1 MTRILRKTDKGVDEI
16 ATRANRLV
24 PRLRT
29 ALILVDG
36 TRNEAELGTLIKQNA
51 RETIEELLTLGYV
64 EVASVVEA
72 PAKKAADEPTAKKA
86 VDEPTAKKASSEAAS
101 GEKGFAAFRNE
112 AVRAFNDL
120 TGPAGEVLAMK
131 MEKATSRDEL
141 APLLQMAFQII
152 GNSRGNQAATEFKAR
167 FASF

>member
-1 MTRILRKTDKGVDEI
+1 MTTIFRKTAKGVDEI

-36 TRNEAELGTLIKQNA
+36 TRSEAELGKLIAQQADETLQELIRQGY
-51 RETIEELLTLGYV
+51 IEATE
-64 EVASVVEA
+64 VVER
-72 PAKKAADEPTAKKA
+72 PSKTPKAAAPETAPGQL
-86 VDEPTAKKASSEAAS
+86 EGSSFV
-101 GEKGFAAFRNE
+101 KFRSE

-120 TGPAGEVLAMK
+120 TGPAGESLAIK
-131 MEKATSRDEL
+131 MEKAASREQL
-141 APLLQMAFQII
+141 GPLLQTAYQII
-152 GNSRGNQAATEFKAR
+152 ANARGAQAAIEFKAR

>member
-1 MTRILRKTDKGVDEI
+1 MTTIFRKTEKGTNEI

-36 TRNEAELGTLIKQNA
+36 TRDQVELGKLIAQNPTETL
-51 RETIEELLTLGYV
+51 EELLSLGYI
-64 EVASVVEA
+64 EVASVVEPPAKPEKAA
-72 PAKKAADEPTAKKA
+72 PANAAP
-86 VDEPTAKKASSEAAS
+86 AAT
-101 GEKGFAAFRNE
+101 EKSFATFRAE

-120 TGPAGEVLAMK
+120 TGPPGEALAIK
-131 MEKATSRDEL
+131 MEKAASREQL
-141 APLLQMAFQII
+141 APLLQTAYQII
-152 GNSRGNQAATEFKAR
+152 GSTRGSQAATEFKAR

>member
-1 MTRILRKTDKGVDEI
+1 MTTIFRKTEKGTNEI

-36 TRNEAELGTLIKQNA
+36 TRDEVELGKLIAQSPTETL
-51 RETIEELLTLGYV
+51 EELLSLGYI
-64 EVASVVEA
+64 EVATVVEP
-72 PAKKAADEPTAKKA
+72 PAKPEKTATATAATAAADK
-86 VDEPTAKKASSEAAS
+86 S
-101 GEKGFAAFRNE
+101 FAAFRAE

-120 TGPAGEVLAMK
+120 TGPPGEALAIK
-131 MEKATSRDEL
+131 MEKAASREQL
-141 APLLQMAFQII
+141 SPLLQTAFQII
-152 GNSRGNQAATEFKAR
+152 SSTRGHQAATEFKAR